1 MFGYDDIIDKFD
13 LDKVSALYNEVC
25 NRINI
30 MNQKQVLEDAQDMSA
45 ILNLALDQIEF
56 KFKKVSENEL
66 IIADK
71 FRETLERTRRAVQNT
86 LDPKDPE
93 YITLLEELQRLLA
106 KKNIEELTAD
116 EMKAD
121 MEELERIRKEAE
133 RKNQADSMLAA
144 KYEGD
149 VKFMR
154 THKRLRE
161 TPPPIPG
168 DVVINQIL
176 RSLKQSDHPQIISKI
191 H

>member
-1 MFGYDDIIDKFD
+1 MRG
-13 LDKVSALYNEVC
+13 
-25 NRINI
+25 
-30 MNQKQVLEDAQDMSA
+30 
-45 ILNLALDQIEF
+45 
-56 KFKKVSENEL
+56 
-66 IIADK
+66 IADK

-133 RKNQADSMLAA
+133 RMNHADNMLTA

-154 THKRLRE
+154 THKRIMSN
-161 TPPPIPG
+161 PPPIADAPTVHKILMSVKEQT
-168 DVVINQIL
+168 DELISHNENILENQAYFIK
-176 RSLKQSDHPQIISKI
+176 SLQPYIIMACKKENTTVNLQQVRFIDNCISQEYFAERNWAS
-191 H
+191 